1 MRISDWSSD
10 VCSSDLVIALWRNHR
25 NHEVLIRWAMLG
37 TLAVFAFA
45 FCFFQTRAGPAAQAL
60 GIPGAAMLG
69 WILITLA
76 ERLRTPLRAIAIAGV
91 FLLVSG
97 LGFQLATK
105 ALPGSKPGTT
115 SRKATLANRQCAT
128 LAALEPLNRIPPA
141 TLFTFLD
148 LSPRLIVGTHHSAI
162 VGPYHRNEIG
172 RESCRERVCQYV

>member
-10 VCSSDLVIALWRNHR
+10 VCSSDLVIALWRNNR

-91 FLLVSG
+91 FLLVYG
-97 LGFQLATK
+97 LGFQLETK
-105 ALPGSKPGTT
+105 DRKSK
-115 SRKATLANRQCAT
+115 R
-128 LAALEPLNRIPPA
+128 LN
-141 TLFTFLD
+141 
-148 LSPRLIVGTHHSAI
+148 SS
-162 VGPYHRNEIG
+162 
-172 RESCRERVCQYV
+172 Q